1 MAERLL
7 IVDDEIAITEAVG
20 TIAMGLGVECRALNT
35 SLTAADV
42 FRDYRPH
49 MVILDIMMPGKDG
62 IDVLNDIVNTGIP
75 TQIVLTSGVSEGY
88 LRFGQAIAGFHGLG
102 PVRILKKPFRHSE
115 LVALLSNIAELGAS
129 AGVEPNA
136 S

>member
-7 IVDDEIAITEAVG
+7 IVDDESAITEVVG
-20 TIAMGLGVECRALNT
+20 SIATELGVEFRSLNT
-35 SLTAADV
+35 SIAAAEV
-42 FRDYRPH
+42 FRDYRPD
-49 MVILDIMMPGKDG
+49 MVILDIVMPGKDG

-88 LRFGQAIAGFHGLG
+88 LRLGQAIAMFHGLA

-115 LVALLSNIAELGAS
+115 LVALLSNIAEVGAS
-129 AGVEPNA
+129 ADVKRAA